1 MDYNSTIRRMKK
13 FLPSVKV
20 LRHQFESKNVLIQSE
35 VKSKHGNKNAAKQ
48 NEAAAAAAVKD
59 PSASVRKW
67 KSTSNFHQQDSASS
81 TEAERSRSSSLGS
94 LDEITSTT
102 SSASSSGQG
111 SSGSSTSGHH
121 SSATLPENVTNK
133 KDHSA
138 SVISLIQPIICIDSD
153 DKEKDYDMYRP
164 RHSTA
169 QWNPVSFGVHFLLKI
184 LKFSTILNFM
194 KFYFRHLCWTI
205 CTKSKSRNRMKRAQR
220 INRAHRLSKELWIN
234 CHQDAVKQH
243 SGTLGNVDSFKPR
256 MVTFTVIKYV
266 LKNKKRFYI
275 FYILTFFSFWM
286 RTEQSIRKAQ
296 YCFPTGWRP
305 S

>member
-1 MDYNSTIRRMKK
+1 MAEIITWLYNAILVVALIHSYFLTYIQANARELVSVQSSKDHNMDYNSTIRRMKK

-48 NEAAAAAAVKD
+48 NEAAAAALKD

-169 QWNPVSFGVHFLLKI
+169 QWNPVSLPDIF
-184 LKFSTILNFM
+184 
-194 KFYFRHLCWTI
+194 
-205 CTKSKSRNRMKRAQR
+205 
-220 INRAHRLSKELWIN
+220 
-234 CHQDAVKQH
+234 
-243 SGTLGNVDSFKPR
+243 FK
-256 MVTFTVIKYV
+256 KY
-266 LKNKKRFYI
+266 
-275 FYILTFFSFWM
+275 
-286 RTEQSIRKAQ
+286 
-296 YCFPTGWRP
+296 
-305 S
+305 

>member
-35 VKSKHGNKNAAKQ
+35 VKLKPGKNAAKLS
-48 NEAAAAAAVKD
+48 EAVKD

-121 SSATLPENVTNK
+121 SSATIPENAAPK
-133 KDHSA
+133 KDHSS
-138 SVISLIQPIICIDSD
+138 SVISLIQPIISIDSD

-169 QWNPVSFGVHFLLKI
+169 LWNPVSGEEYPLHFL
-184 LKFSTILNFM
+184 
-194 KFYFRHLCWTI
+194 R
-205 CTKSKSRNRMKRAQR
+205 R
-220 INRAHRLSKELWIN
+220 
-234 CHQDAVKQH
+234 
-243 SGTLGNVDSFKPR
+243 
-256 MVTFTVIKYV
+256 
-266 LKNKKRFYI
+266 
-275 FYILTFFSFWM
+275 
-286 RTEQSIRKAQ
+286 
-296 YCFPTGWRP
+296 
-305 S
+305 

>member
-1 MDYNSTIRRMKK
+1 MKK

-35 VKSKHGNKNAAKQ
+35 VKLKPGKNAAKQ
-48 NEAAAAAAVKD
+48 NEAAKD

-111 SSGSSTSGHH
+111 SSGSSSSGHH
-121 SSATLPENVTNK
+121 SSATIPENVAPK

-138 SVISLIQPIICIDSD
+138 SVVSLIQPIISIDSD

-169 QWNPVSFGVHFLLKI
+169 LWNPVSAEEVPLHF
-184 LKFSTILNFM
+184 
-194 KFYFRHLCWTI
+194 Y
-205 CTKSKSRNRMKRAQR
+205 
-220 INRAHRLSKELWIN
+220 
-234 CHQDAVKQH
+234 
-243 SGTLGNVDSFKPR
+243 
-256 MVTFTVIKYV
+256 
-266 LKNKKRFYI
+266 
-275 FYILTFFSFWM
+275 
-286 RTEQSIRKAQ
+286 TE
-296 YCFPTGWRP
+296 
-305 S
+305 